1 MAFSSWTLGTARV
14 RFFVDKDVPE
24 RLLGKMFFRLLLLFT
39 CVPLV
44 ELYILLQVGSVIG
57 AANTI
62 LLVILTG
69 VLGAF
74 LAQREGIRTLQTI
87 QSVMARG
94 EMPGEALLDALL
106 ILVAGF
112 VLITPGILTDTLG
125 FLLLIPATRLRIR
138 VWVNR
143 QVERKLTSVNTTVY

>member
-1 MAFSSWTLGTARV
+1 
-14 RFFVDKDVPE
+14 
-24 RLLGKMFFRLLLLFT
+24 MFLRLLLLFT
-39 CVPLV
+39 CIPLV

-62 LLVILTG
+62 LLVLFTG
-69 VLGAF
+69 ILGAF

-94 EMPGEALLDALL
+94 EMPAEPLLDALL

-112 VLITPGILTDTLG
+112 VLITPGILTDILG
-125 FLLLIPATRLRIR
+125 FLLLVPATRLRIR
-138 VWVNR
+138 GWVKR
-143 QVERKLTSVNTTVY
+143 QLERKLPSINTTVYYRDLP

>member
-1 MAFSSWTLGTARV
+1 MFL
-14 RFFVDKDVPE
+14 
-24 RLLGKMFFRLLLLFT
+24 RLFLLFT

-44 ELYILLQVGSVIG
+44 ELYILLQLGSVIG

-62 LLVILTG
+62 LLVIFTG

-87 QSVMARG
+87 QSVMAWG
-94 EMPGEALLDALL
+94 EMPGEPLLDALL

-112 VLITPGILTDTLG
+112 VLITPGILTDILG
-125 FLLLIPATRLRIR
+125 FLLLVPATRLHIR
-138 VWVNR
+138 GWVKR
-143 QVERKLTSVNTTVY
+143 QLERKLSSVSTTVYYRDPP

>member
-1 MAFSSWTLGTARV
+1 
-14 RFFVDKDVPE
+14 
-24 RLLGKMFFRLLLLFT
+24 MFFRLLLLFT

-57 AANTI
+57 AVNTI
-62 LLVILTG
+62 LLVIFTG

-94 EMPGEALLDALL
+94 EMPGEPLLDALL

-112 VLITPGILTDTLG
+112 VLITPGILTDLLG
-125 FLLLIPATRLRIR
+125 FLLLLPATRLRIGG
-138 VWVNR
+138 WAKR
-143 QVERKLTSVNTTVY
+143 QLERRLSSVNTTVYYRDPP

>member
-1 MAFSSWTLGTARV
+1 
-14 RFFVDKDVPE
+14 
-24 RLLGKMFFRLLLLFT
+24 MFFRLFLLFT

-57 AANTI
+57 AVNTI
-62 LLVILTG
+62 LLVIFTG

-94 EMPGEALLDALL
+94 EMPGEPLLDALL

-112 VLITPGILTDTLG
+112 VLITPGILTDLLG
-125 FLLLIPATRLRIR
+125 FLLLLPATRLRIR
-138 VWVNR
+138 GWAKR
-143 QVERKLTSVNTTVY
+143 QLERRLSSVNTTVYYRDPP